1 MDTLTKE
8 QRHFVMAQIKSRD
21 TRPELAIRSRLHKL
35 GFRFRKNDKRLPG
48 SPDLYFPR
56 YYAVLFV
63 NGCFW
68 HGHSSC
74 KKVRIPKTNSEY
86 WIKKI
91 ERNKER
97 DKEEAKALI
106 EQGYRVGVI
115 WECSITGKNRA
126 KKIQEL
132 SESVALWL
140 EEGFDQDYKE
150 F

>member
-1 MDTLTKE
+1 M
-8 QRHFVMAQIKSRD
+8 
-21 TRPELAIRSRLHKL
+21 
-35 GFRFRKNDKRLPG
+35 
-48 SPDLYFPR
+48 
-56 YYAVLFV
+56 
-63 NGCFW
+63 
-68 HGHSSC
+68 
-74 KKVRIPKTNSEY
+74 RIPKTNSEY

-126 KKIQEL
+126 KKIQEV